1 MASNANN
8 GSNAINR
15 LTSYLPIEDNELHAL
30 YLKGR
35 STFWTEDEIDLTTDL
50 IDWND
55 KLNDNERNFISHIL
69 GFFVQSDQLVNINLG
84 DRFLQDIETIP
95 NRFSKHARLFYNF
108 QVSMEDIHTL
118 TYETLLNELI
128 TDNNKRYHFKNAVKE
143 IPAVNQK
150 AMWAVKYIED
160 KKSSF
165 LVRLIAFAILE
176 GIFFSA
182 SFCSIF
188 WLRERNLMKGLSHS
202 NDFISRDEH
211 LHYEFA
217 LTLYRKLRDC
227 EEYTDT
233 IDEQTIIDMIKEAV
247 EIETQFI
254 TESISCAMIGMNT
267 KLMSEYVQFVADILL
282 QDIGMKPIYNV
293 QLPFEYMRA
302 NGLCDKNNFFEC
314 KSSAYVKSV
323 QGELSYD
330 SDDND
335 F

>member
-1 MASNANN
+1 MSSNAL
-8 GSNAINR
+8 NR

-35 STFWTEDEIDLTTDL
+35 STFWTEDEIDLTSDL
-50 IDWND
+50 IDWTT
-55 KLNDNERNFISHIL
+55 KLNDTERNFISHIL

-108 QVSMEDIHTL
+108 QVQMEDIHTL

-128 TDNNKRYHFKNAVKE
+128 TDQTKRFKFKNAISE
-143 IPAVNQK
+143 IPAIGQK
-150 AMWAVKYIED
+150 AAWAVKYIDD

-165 LVRLIAFAILE
+165 PVRLIAFAILE
-176 GIFFSA
+176 GIFFSS

-188 WLRERNLMKGLSHS
+188 WLRKRNVMKGLTQS
-202 NDFISRDEH
+202 NDQISRDEH

-227 EEYTDT
+227 SNYDKSV
-233 IDEQTIIDMIKEAV
+233 DEQTILSMIAEAV
-247 EIETQFI
+247 DIETQFI

-267 KLMSEYVQFVADILL
+267 QSMAQYVQFVADILL
-282 QDIGMKPIYNV
+282 QDIELEPMYKV
-293 QLPFEYMRA
+293 DLPFEYMRE
-302 NGLCDKNNFFEC
+302 NGICNKSNFFET
-314 KSSAYVKSV
+314 KTTEYVKAV
-323 QGELSYD
+323 LGELAYD
-330 SDDND
+330 SDNASD